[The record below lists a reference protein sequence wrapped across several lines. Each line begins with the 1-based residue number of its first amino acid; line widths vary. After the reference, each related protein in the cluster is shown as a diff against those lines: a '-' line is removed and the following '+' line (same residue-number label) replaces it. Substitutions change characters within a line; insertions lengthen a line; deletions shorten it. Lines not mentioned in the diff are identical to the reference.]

1 MLLEYL
7 TNFKILS
14 NRRDLNNL
22 KIFSNLKLLFNNV
35 IDGRM
40 DNKSIIAIGVSGWPE
55 RLKIWEAKKFYDSK
69 AWQTK
74 RIEILKRDRFECQDC
89 RARIQKA
96 VAEGKWLPEKEKK
109 IARAEQVHH
118 IQALKEHPEL
128 ALDNDN
134 LISLCV
140 RCHNIRHGRVP
151 HKFKRKKKLASR
163 ERW

>member
-1 MLLEYL
+1 M
-7 TNFKILS
+7 T
-14 NRRDLNNL
+14 DT
-22 KIFSNLKLLFNNV
+22 
-35 IDGRM
+35 
-40 DNKSIIAIGVSGWPE
+40 
-55 RLKIWEAKKFYDSK
+55 EAKKFYDSK
-69 AWQTK
+69 AWQAK

-89 RARIQKA
+89 RTRIQKA

-118 IQALKEHPEL
+118 IQELKEHPEL

-151 HKFKRKKKLASR
+151 HKFKRKKKLVSR

>member
-1 MLLEYL
+1 M
-7 TNFKILS
+7 T
-14 NRRDLNNL
+14 DT
-22 KIFSNLKLLFNNV
+22 
-35 IDGRM
+35 
-40 DNKSIIAIGVSGWPE
+40 
-55 RLKIWEAKKFYDSK
+55 EAKKFYDSK

-89 RARIQKA
+89 MARIQKA

-109 IARAEQVHH
+109 IARAEHVHH
-118 IQALKEHPEL
+118 IQELKEHPEL

>member
-1 MLLEYL
+1 MNDRYL
-7 TNFKILS
+7 FKAKRVDNGKWVQGYYYQIWENGYILWGMTNDVP
-14 NRRDLNNL
+14 N
-22 KIFSNLKLLFNNV
+22 
-35 IDGRM
+35 M
-40 DNKSIIAIGVSGWPE
+40 IGKRAGSFYFG
-55 RLKIWEAKKFYDSK
+55 IMTDTEAKKFYDSK

-118 IQALKEHPEL
+118 IQELKEHPEL

>member
-1 MLLEYL
+1 M
-7 TNFKILS
+7 T
-14 NRRDLNNL
+14 DT
-22 KIFSNLKLLFNNV
+22 
-35 IDGRM
+35 
-40 DNKSIIAIGVSGWPE
+40 
-55 RLKIWEAKKFYDSK
+55 EAKKFYDSK

-96 VAEGKWLPEKEKK
+96 VAKGKWLPEKEKK

-118 IQALKEHPEL
+118 IQELKEHPEL

-151 HKFKRKKKLASR
+151 HKFKRKKKLVSR
-163 ERW
+163 KSVGNTPRSIFVKFSRMANGHVGMTPEKF